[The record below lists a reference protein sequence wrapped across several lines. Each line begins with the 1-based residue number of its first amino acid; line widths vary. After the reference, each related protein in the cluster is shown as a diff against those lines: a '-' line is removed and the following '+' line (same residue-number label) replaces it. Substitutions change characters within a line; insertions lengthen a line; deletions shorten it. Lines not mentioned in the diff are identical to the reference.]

1 MSRPLRIEY
10 PEAWYHVMN
19 RGRRREA
26 IFSDQADYLRFLD
39 LLRQASAMW
48 TVRIAGFCL
57 MPNHYHLLV
66 QTPLA
71 NLARFM
77 RHVDGVYTQRF
88 NRAHNSDGPLFR
100 GRYKA
105 ILVEADT
112 YLLSL
117 LKYIHSNPLS
127 AGIVSRLDRY
137 PWSSH
142 KGYLSSSSKWSWLRT
157 EFVRYMLCQEKA
169 GQPAAYRDFMAGPE
183 SDELVDLFSQV
194 KIPSILGSDA
204 FTDWVKAKFRDLS
217 DQNEI
222 PDRRLLAP
230 DLEVIKS
237 AVCANYSIDGDK
249 LVSSKRGE
257 ANEPRNVAIY
267 LARRLSGETLA
278 AIGKAFGMSN
288 YSSVSSVVCR
298 INNEIR
304 RDASLRRRIG
314 RIDRK
319 LHMSQEQT

>member
-1 MSRPLRIEY
+1 
-10 PEAWYHVMN
+10 MN

-26 IFSDQADYLRFLD
+26 IFPDGEDYLRFLD
-39 LLRQASAMW
+39 LLRQAAAMW

-71 NLARFM
+71 NLGRFM

-88 NRAHNSDGPLFR
+88 NRAHNTDGSLFR

-117 LKYIHSNPLS
+117 LKYIHRNPLR

-142 KGYLSSSSKWSWLRT
+142 KGYLSSSSKWSWLHT
-157 EFVRYMLCQEKA
+157 EFVRSILCEEKA
-169 GQPAAYRDFMAGPE
+169 GRTSAYRDFMSGPE
-183 SDELVDLFSQV
+183 SDELVDLFSGI

-204 FTDWVKAKFRDLS
+204 FTDWVKVKFRDLG
-217 DQNEI
+217 DHNEI
-222 PDRRLLAP
+222 SDRRLLAP
-230 DLEVIKS
+230 DLEAIKS
-237 AVCANYSIDGDK
+237 AVCRELCN
-249 LVSSKRGE
+249 R
-257 ANEPRNVAIY
+257 
-267 LARRLSGETLA
+267 
-278 AIGKAFGMSN
+278 
-288 YSSVSSVVCR
+288 
-298 INNEIR
+298 
-304 RDASLRRRIG
+304 
-314 RIDRK
+314 
-319 LHMSQEQT
+319 